1 MTLRRIV
8 LGFAALTLVII
19 GSLSA
24 SANSQVPGSAEAVYW
39 FPGTPLEGQQIDGA
53 SATVLIREDGASAT
67 FKTSGVAPG
76 STVTLWWVVFNNPE
90 LCTQG
95 TAPYRCGVPDL
106 IAMGGDEAIGGT
118 MVYGGGVVVGE
129 DGTVDFRV
137 YLPANDDSK
146 VALGGAGLVNT
157 EGAEIHL
164 VLRDHGP
171 LIAELAS
178 EQLGTFG
185 GGCNNMPEGTGT
197 PGPYACADIQ
207 FAVPVQ

>member
-1 MTLRRIV
+1 MSLRRIV
-8 LGFAALTLVII
+8 LGFAALTLAMI

-24 SANSQVPGSAEAVYW
+24 SANSQVPGSSEAVHW

-53 SATVLIREDGASAT
+53 TATVLVREDGATAT
-67 FKTSGVAPG
+67 FASSGLKPG

-106 IAMGGDEAIGGT
+106 IAMGGDEAIAWA
-118 MVYGGGVVVGE
+118 MVYGGGAVIGS
-129 DGTVDFRV
+129 DGTVDFNA
-137 YLPANDDSK
+137 YLPANDASD
-146 VALGGAGLVNT
+146 VALGGPGLANT

-164 VLRDHGP
+164 VLRDHAP
-171 LIAELAS
+171 LIERIAS
-178 EQLGTFG
+178 QQLGTFG
-185 GGCNNMPEGTGT
+185 GGCNNMPEGTGA